1 LGISWA
7 LLEWEMNLNLKAQLR
22 ELNIKAAKE
31 VEVGGGQKAIIIF
44 VPAPYLSLSR
54 KSKSASV

>member
-1 LGISWA
+1 
-7 LLEWEMNLNLKAQLR
+7 MNLDLKAQLW
-22 ELNIKAAKE
+22 EINITVAKE
-31 VEVGGGQKAIIIF
+31 IEVSGGQKAIIIF